1 MIHGPRRHSL
11 HPKRKRFDFVI
22 LVSNNDMLLIWF
34 AITATLTYCVL
45 LAVVHPQGALWNSN
59 YSLYHSRVCGSPA
72 IDGYARVNETCL
84 RQSPTATLYTKGKD
98 PTITARIDRF
108 ADYDG
113 IAVKWGIDNKVS
125 SVEECAEQC
134 MSFNKMVEGDT
145 LPCTAFVYCDA
156 PVCFEPDA
164 HHHTQGDCW
173 LKFSEA
179 PASPEVN
186 MRGRLPPDMRARHP
200 EAPIACP
207 WHAGVLLP
215 RNIRLT
221 NGTFS
226 PRSEW

>member
-1 MIHGPRRHSL
+1 
-11 HPKRKRFDFVI
+11 
-22 LVSNNDMLLIWF
+22 MLLVWF
-34 AITATLTYCVL
+34 VVSAVLTYCVF
-45 LAVVHPQGALWNSN
+45 LAVLQPEVGLLGNTN
-59 YSLYHSRVCGSPA
+59 HSIYYTRVCGSPA
-72 IDGYARVNETCL
+72 IDGYAHVNETCL
-84 RQSPTATLYTKGKD
+84 RQSPTATGYKKGID

-134 MSFNKMVEGDT
+134 MAFNKKMVEADG

-200 EAPIACP
+200 EAPLACP

-215 RNIRLT
+215 ENIPLT

>member
-1 MIHGPRRHSL
+1 
-11 HPKRKRFDFVI
+11 
-22 LVSNNDMLLIWF
+22 MLLIWF
-34 AITATLTYCVL
+34 AASFFLTYSL
-45 LAVVHPQGALWNSN
+45 LVAILHPQGAFRGGD
-59 YSLYHSRVCGSPA
+59 YSVYHTRVCGSPA
-72 IDGYARVNETCL
+72 IDGYSHVNESCL
-84 RQSPTATLYTKGKD
+84 HSSPTARLYRTEGVRKTLV
-98 PTITARIDRF
+98 PRIDLF

-134 MSFNKMVEGDT
+134 VSFNTVAQT
-145 LPCTAFVYCDA
+145 LPCTAFVYCDS

-164 HHHTQGDCW
+164 HHHTKGDCW

-186 MRGRLPPDMRARHP
+186 MRGRLPPEMRARHP
-200 EAPIACP
+200 EDAPIACP

-215 RNIRLT
+215 EHIPLT

-226 PRSEW
+226 PRYEW